1 LKPPVVIEGYVTQR
15 KLSAALQQIVGDAWA
30 GDEITIP
37 GSKRRWDMAYRAGN
51 ATVVVE
57 YDGDEHYRNS
67 MRIKVDGEKDEA
79 AAAAGY
85 RIVRFPYWVQ
95 LDETTLRHYF
105 GLSAAIEQDF
115 PHGFITTKLFPASFC
130 ELGIERFRG
139 ELDQLP
145 AKVRDDVI
153 HSLRDRAEEHG
164 IEFVMPSGLRSL
176 LADG

>member
-1 LKPPVVIEGYVTQR
+1 MKSPVVIEGYLTQR

-30 GDEITIP
+30 GDEINVP
-37 GSKRRWDMAYRAGN
+37 GSKRRWDMAYRADD
-51 ATVVVE
+51 TIVVVE

-67 MRIKVDGEKDEA
+67 IRIKVDREKDEV

-95 LDETTLRHYF
+95 LDETTLPHYF

-130 ELGIERFRG
+130 ELGIERFRSEVDG
-139 ELDQLP
+139 LP

-153 HSLRDRAEEHG
+153 QSLRDRAEEHG
-164 IEFVMPSGLRSL
+164 IEFVMPNGLRSL